1 MVREG
6 AAADRGHV
14 MPVRGAV
21 KAWRIAVEHA
31 RTLPTDGVSLWVCRG
46 GHRYVVVGVFVD
58 YKGMHLVCTNECGY
72 RTGRELVCGCGER
85 PMQRIPQDRGRVR
98 AARALFLIGGVE
110 AVRQF
115 FQEHAPPDGA
125 GSPVWAAAWLP
136 VAGERFNRMKAF
148 NFLCEFALMPLTAHK
163 EVSRVQTGSPIGV

>member
-58 YKGMHLVCTNECGY
+58 YKGMHLVCTNEYGH
-72 RTGRELVCGCGER
+72 RTGQSWCAGAVSARCSGSRRTGTGCG
-85 PMQRIPQDRGRVR
+85 QLGRC
-98 AARALFLIGGVE
+98 
-110 AVRQF
+110 
-115 FQEHAPPDGA
+115 
-125 GSPVWAAAWLP
+125 S
-136 VAGERFNRMKAF
+136 
-148 NFLCEFALMPLTAHK
+148 
-163 EVSRVQTGSPIGV
+163 